1 MHKSKKNKFEET
13 RKAHARELAEDYVEA
28 IWSLGKSARVTDL
41 ARHFGVSHVTVIK
54 TVARLEGLGLISTA
68 PYKEVTLTKSGERLA
83 EAANLR
89 HTVVFNFLRKL
100 GIDEDTAN
108 RDSEGIEHHVS
119 DKTLKA
125 FEKFLES

>member
-13 RKAHARELAEDYVEA
+13 RKAHARERAEDYVEA